1 MKNKLI
7 LLAFFLFVLQ
17 GNQAFA
23 QGCDGDE
30 PAKEKTEAKSE
41 EPTIKIFGFIQGQ
54 YDYNFF
60 SPDDNTFKFK
70 RARIG
75 VTGAVAK
82 DFTYYVVLETA
93 PLLSTNR
100 SVYLLDAFI
109 TYHYSDWAKLSV
121 GQFKQPFGL
130 EVNTACNNLTTIER
144 SMVSD
149 QLVAP
154 QRDLGLMLLGGSKES
169 KLKYS
174 IALLN
179 GNGIS
184 EKDNN
189 TKKDF
194 SSRISYKPFDFLTVG
209 GSYRYGFPI
218 TNDKDRTTYG
228 ADAEFKYKNLKV
240 VGEYIY
246 DEGSFN
252 AAASAGCG
260 AAPATL
266 GPKRQGAYVTAS
278 YLTKWNIEPVYKY
291 EFFDSCLDF
300 SQNMTQAVTFGA
312 NYYFNKA
319 TRIQVNYQY
328 KVEYFE
334 IDNDALLVQLQVKF

>member
-7 LLAFFLFVLQ
+7 ILALFLFVLQ
-17 GNQAFA
+17 GNNVFA
-23 QGCDGDE
+23 QGCEGDE
-30 PAKEKTEAKSE
+30 PVKENTDEKSE
-41 EPTIKIFGFIQGQ
+41 DPKIKVFGFIQGQ

-60 SPDDNTFKFK
+60 NPDDNTFKFK

-130 EVNTACNNLTTIER
+130 EVNTACNGLTTIER
-144 SMVSD
+144 STISD
-149 QLVAP
+149 QLVVP
-154 QRDLGLMLLGGSKES
+154 QRDLGVMILGGNKDS
-169 KLKYS
+169 KLRYA
-174 IALLN
+174 IALQN
-179 GNGIS
+179 GNGFI

-189 TKKDF
+189 TKKDI

-209 GSYRYGFPI
+209 GSFRYGFPVS
-218 TNDKDRTTYG
+218 NDKDRTTYG
-228 ADAEFKYKNLKV
+228 ADAELKYKNLKI

-246 DEGSFN
+246 DEGAFSLT
-252 AAASAGCG
+252 ASPGCG
-260 AAPATL
+260 AAPETL

-278 YLTKWNIEPVYKY
+278 YLTKWKIEPVYKY

-300 SQNMTQAVTFGA
+300 SQNMTEVVTLGA
-312 NYYFNKA
+312 NYYINNA
-319 TRIQVNYQY
+319 TRIQINYQY
-328 KVEYFE
+328 KVEHFE